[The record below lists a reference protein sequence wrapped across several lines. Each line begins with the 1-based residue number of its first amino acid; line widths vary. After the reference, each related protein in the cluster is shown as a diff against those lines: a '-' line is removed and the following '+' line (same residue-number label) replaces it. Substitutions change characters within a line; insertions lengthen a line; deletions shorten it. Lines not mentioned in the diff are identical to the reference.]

1 MPFERKQRQPLSN
14 YGEFV
19 ENNVRIIHNI
29 LHIFVAIEYYVTL
42 SLNVLRTSNVFGH
55 YSLVQNA
62 NMLWIEIDCSKEFNK
77 TFSLCFWQLFE
88 NNKERNYVA
97 YIVNMYLTYKKASL
111 LLIQSFS
118 KLFMWHK
125 KTTFL
130 LYLCWWEILYFC
142 WNIFFCVVFC
152 RHQILLGGIET
163 NRKCF
168 KFHKIDDGAE
178 NNHLSA
184 LL

>member
-1 MPFERKQRQPLSN
+1 M
-14 YGEFV
+14 
-19 ENNVRIIHNI
+19 
-29 LHIFVAIEYYVTL
+29 HIFVARQYYVTRTL
-42 SLNVLRTSNVFGH
+42 YVLTTSNVFGH

-142 WNIFFCVVFC
+142 WNIFFLLFC

-178 NNHLSA
+178 NNHLST
-184 LL
+184 LFQIH

>member
-1 MPFERKQRQPLSN
+1 M
-14 YGEFV
+14 
-19 ENNVRIIHNI
+19 
-29 LHIFVAIEYYVTL
+29 
-42 SLNVLRTSNVFGH
+42 
-55 YSLVQNA
+55 QNT
-62 NMLWIEIDCSKEFNK
+62 NMLWIEIDCSEEFNK

-88 NNKERNYVA
+88 NNKERNYVV

-142 WNIFFCVVFC
+142 WNIFFCCFLQTSNTSWGNRNKQEMFQISQNRWWC
-152 RHQILLGGIET
+152 RKQSFINSVPNSLKSFVQY
-163 NRKCF
+163 RYWW
-168 KFHKIDDGAE
+168 
-178 NNHLSA
+178 
-184 LL
+184 

>member
-19 ENNVRIIHNI
+19 ENNVRITRNI
-29 LHIFVAIEYYVTL
+29 FHIFVARQYYVTRTL
-42 SLNVLRTSNVFGH
+42 YVLTTSNVFGH
-55 YSLVQNA
+55 YSFVQNA

-142 WNIFFCVVFC
+142 WNIFSVLFSADIKYF
-152 RHQILLGGIET
+152 LGE
-163 NRKCF
+163 
-168 KFHKIDDGAE
+168 
-178 NNHLSA
+178 
-184 LL
+184 